1 VAKNLFS
8 VGISVDY
15 IQRNN
20 SDESAEQQTSK
31 VVQVMKDCTIS
42 IVTKMRSNSVG
53 RTRHVTSVWATSDD
67 RTVRLQQQCGCQSSP
82 TADYG
87 MLTILAVDDDTE
99 IIPYTVWGKTTS
111 VVLRVPTEL
120 RYHDVDL
127 LDKPLSTAKTSWV
140 NYHFRDDQG
149 SMTFQSAL
157 MWKRLLYS
165 FRTRRTMLSHE
176 GFVMS
181 TFSFQEQL
189 CGLENLR
196 LWRDDEAGSTIA
208 MIQYSPRFHEGYI
221 SFRLSGPGTIAKA
234 VDDGERW
241 VKIKGLNIV
250 IKPKCVS
257 VTTSPNPSSPDG
269 GSRSKKTEP
278 KNIRAI
284 RVDFSSSEE
293 KYKFLEVC
301 GRAKGG

>member
-1 VAKNLFS
+1 MAKNLCS

-15 IQRNN
+15 IQRNH
-20 SDESAEQQTSK
+20 SDESSEQQTSK

-53 RTRHVTSVWATSDD
+53 RTRHVTSVWAMSDD
-67 RTVRLQQQCGCQSSP
+67 RTVRLQQQCRCPSSS
-82 TADYG
+82 TAIRG
-87 MLTILAVDDDTE
+87 MLTMMAVEDDAE

-120 RYHDVDL
+120 RYHDIDL
-127 LDKPLSTAKTSWV
+127 YDKPLSTAKTSWV
-140 NYHFRDDQG
+140 NYHFLDEHG
-149 SMTFQSAL
+149 SKTFQSAL

-208 MIQYSPRFHEGYI
+208 MIQYSPSFHEGYF
-221 SFRLSGPGTIAKA
+221 SFRLSGPGTMAKA
-234 VDDGERW
+234 VDDGEKW

-250 IKPKCVS
+250 LEPKSVS
-257 VTTSPNPSSPDG
+257 VSSSSNPSSPDG
-269 GSRSKKTEP
+269 SSRSKKSEA

-284 RVDFSSSEE
+284 RVEFSSSEE

-301 GRAKGG
+301 GRAK